1 MRKYAFGIDIYSNML
16 FSIVPNFFLNYPDQ
30 MLEMEKQLM
39 HKNILVTGASRGIG
53 RAIAVQLASEGANI
67 AVHYYTHKDA
77 AFEVRELCGKKAIL
91 VQADLCKKNEIDSLF
106 KEVIDQFNSLHVLVN
121 NAGIAI
127 SSDPSGGDDEWMND
141 WSKTMNIN
149 LNATAY
155 LCKKTVTHFI
165 QNSIKGRIINIS
177 SRAAFRGDTKDY
189 LAYAASKGGMVSLT
203 RSLARAYGRHGII
216 AFDIAPGFVK
226 TDMAK
231 QFIDTY
237 GVEYVMQDMALDT
250 ITTPEDVANFVSF
263 LASGKAD
270 HATGCSFDINAGSYF
285 H

>member
-1 MRKYAFGIDIYSNML
+1 
-16 FSIVPNFFLNYPDQ
+16 
-30 MLEMEKQLM
+30 MEKQLL
-39 HKNILVTGASRGIG
+39 HKNILITGSSRGIG

-67 AVHYYTHKDA
+67 AVHYYKHKDA
-77 AFEVRELCGKKAIL
+77 ASEVRKQCGNKAIL
-91 VQADLCKKNEIDSLF
+91 VQADLSKKNEIDNLF
-106 KEVIDQFNSLHVLVN
+106 KEVIDQFDSLHMLVN

-127 SSDPSGGDDEWMND
+127 YSDPSGDDDEWMEN
-141 WSKTMNIN
+141 WLKTMSIN
-149 LNATAY
+149 LSATAY
-155 LCKKTVTHFI
+155 LCKKAIAHFI
-165 QNSIKGRIINIS
+165 KKSIKGRIINIS

-203 RSLARAYGRHGII
+203 RSLAQAYGKQGIT

-226 TDMAK
+226 TDMAQ
-231 QFIDTY
+231 QFIDVY
-237 GVEYVMQDMALDT
+237 GIEHAIQDIALNS
-250 ITTPEDVANFVSF
+250 ITTPEDIANFVNF